1 MLSPLFEGILRGADA
16 SFITDI
22 FIFSLFAIFFGSIYL
37 KFKFKRPLFT
47 NYTPTLLT
55 SLGILGT
62 FTGII
67 SGLLDFD
74 TNEIQESIGP
84 LLAGLKTAFITSLIG
99 MLLSILFKIIV
110 SMNIFDRKNGI
121 EPEKEDISI
130 SDLYHAMLQ
139 QAQGIELLKK
149 AINEND
155 ESSLV
160 GQIKLLRSDA
170 SDNSKSIINYLRNSS
185 ESLTE
190 LTSIAK
196 SQQQNFT
203 EFEERLKIR
212 LQDFADMLS
221 KSATEQVIEALKQ
234 VIQDFN
240 NNLIEQFGDNFKAL
254 NDAVLKLVT
263 WQENYKEQLNEMKVQ
278 YEHGVQAITKTEE
291 SVNHISKNTQTIPET
306 MNNLKIVMETN
317 QHQINELDR
326 HLDAFKAVRDKAVE
340 AVPEIQEQIEHALAG
355 AREAN
360 DRLAS
365 GIVESSNHIKTV
377 ISESADNYRDT
388 VDQTRAALT
397 ESAQVTASS
406 SEQIKQQ
413 FSDALTDIN
422 AHMRNLV
429 GEVQQGAKSIS
440 DSYKDASNMLI
451 ADTKETSHTFSQE
464 IDNMRR
470 TLATSIEEQ
479 ATEHRKQADKIFAG
493 LEQSIADALAQT
505 GESVQKQVAMIDQTM
520 GQEIEKVMQSMG
532 SALATISGKFTEDYS
547 KLVRRMS
554 DVVSQQA

>member
-1 MLSPLFEGILRGADA
+1 MEYLYTIQKIFKLILKDTIKIAAFLISPISFGAKMLSPLFEGILRGADA

-22 FIFSLFAIFFGSIYL
+22 FIFSLLAIFFSSIYL
-37 KFKFKRPLFT
+37 KFKLKRPLFT

-185 ESLTE
+185 ESLNE

-203 EFEERLKIR
+203 AFEERLKIK

-263 WQENYKEQLNEMKVQ
+263 WC
-278 YEHGVQAITKTEE
+278 
-291 SVNHISKNTQTIPET
+291 
-306 MNNLKIVMETN
+306 
-317 QHQINELDR
+317 
-326 HLDAFKAVRDKAVE
+326 
-340 AVPEIQEQIEHALAG
+340 
-355 AREAN
+355 
-360 DRLAS
+360 RLAP
-365 GIVESSNHIKTV
+365 
-377 ISESADNYRDT
+377 
-388 VDQTRAALT
+388 
-397 ESAQVTASS
+397 
-406 SEQIKQQ
+406 
-413 FSDALTDIN
+413 
-422 AHMRNLV
+422 
-429 GEVQQGAKSIS
+429 
-440 DSYKDASNMLI
+440 
-451 ADTKETSHTFSQE
+451 
-464 IDNMRR
+464 
-470 TLATSIEEQ
+470 
-479 ATEHRKQADKIFAG
+479 
-493 LEQSIADALAQT
+493 
-505 GESVQKQVAMIDQTM
+505 
-520 GQEIEKVMQSMG
+520 
-532 SALATISGKFTEDYS
+532 
-547 KLVRRMS
+547 
-554 DVVSQQA
+554 